1 MVAVR
6 KFAQLIFRFRWPLIA
21 AGATGALALIV
32 QLRNLHL
39 SFEAPSYATLT
50 LFGSMLI
57 LTFAANAI
65 VRFRGTHDRISLI
78 LALGFAL
85 AGLIETGGSFEFFT
99 KASSEPLSTTVP
111 LSWMVSRTV
120 LAILLIVA
128 LVVER
133 RLPKSRDTGRE
144 IAAAFFMVAAAG
156 YLTSAAYLISPW
168 QISMRPRW
176 PLSRPWD
183 LVPAVFFAA
192 AAIGFRTRLRIAS
205 SPFDK
210 SLYWMAWLGVA
221 AHVIATQSE
230 NLVDAPSMLA
240 QGLKVAG
247 YGVVLGGALIDNAR
261 LFDKVRSMAVS
272 DSLTGLA
279 NYRTL
284 IESLG
289 NEVERSQ
296 RTGRPFSV
304 LLLDLDR
311 LKSVNDQYGHLVGTR
326 AIMRTA
332 HVIKLHSRAT
342 DTAARY
348 GGDEFALV
356 LPEAGAQMAGR
367 VAKRIRE
374 RLASELETP
383 RLTVSVGVAV
393 YPADGDTVEKLLG
406 AADEDLYRMKGDL
419 GNSQALARKAAGG

>member
-6 KFAQLIFRFRWPLIA
+6 KFARFVFRFRWPLVA
-21 AGATGALALIV
+21 AGAAGALALIV

-50 LFGSMLI
+50 LFGSMFI

-78 LALGFAL
+78 LALGFGL
-85 AGLIETGGSFEFFT
+85 AGLIETGGSFQFFT
-99 KASSEPLSTTVP
+99 KAASEPLATTVP
-111 LSWMVSRTV
+111 LSWTVSRTV
-120 LAILLIVA
+120 LAVLLIVA

-144 IAAAFFMVAAAG
+144 IAASFFMVAAAG
-156 YLTSAAYLISPW
+156 YLISAAYLISPW
-168 QISMRPRW
+168 QISMHPRW
-176 PLSRPWD
+176 LLSRPWD
-183 LVPAVFFAA
+183 LLPAAIFAA

-205 SPFDK
+205 SAFDK
-210 SLYWMAWLGVA
+210 SLYWMAWLSVA
-221 AHVIATQSE
+221 AHVVATQSE

-240 QGLKVAG
+240 QVLKVAG

-261 LFDKVRSMAVS
+261 LFDKVRIMAVS

-284 IESLG
+284 IESLN
-289 NEVERSQ
+289 NEVERSKW
-296 RTGRPFSV
+296 TGRPFSV

-311 LKSVNDQYGHLVGTR
+311 LKLVNDQYGHLVGTR

-332 HVIKLHSRAT
+332 HVIKLHSRVT

-356 LPEAGAQMAGR
+356 LPEAGAQMAER

-374 RLASELETP
+374 RLAGELETP

-406 AADEDLYRMKGDL
+406 AADEDLYRMKGSL
-419 GNSQALARKAAGG
+419 VNSQALAKKAVGV

>member
-1 MVAVR
+1 VVAVR
-6 KFAQLIFRFRWPLIA
+6 KLAQALIRFRWPLVCAGA
-21 AGATGALALIV
+21 AGWLALTV
-32 QLRNLHL
+32 HLRNLHL
-39 SFEAPSYATLT
+39 SFEALSYATLT

-65 VRFRGTHDRISLI
+65 VRFRGTRDRISLI

-99 KASSEPLSTTVP
+99 KTGSEVLSTSVP

-120 LAILLIVA
+120 LAILVIVA

-133 RLPKSRDTGRE
+133 QLPKSRDTGRE
-144 IAAAFFMVAAAG
+144 IAAAFFIVAAAG

-168 QISMRPRW
+168 QISIHSKW
-176 PLSRPWD
+176 PLARPWD
-183 LVPAVFFAA
+183 LIPAAIFGA
-192 AAIGFRTRLRIAS
+192 AAIGFRNRLRIS
-205 SPFDK
+205 SSAFDK

-221 AHVIATQSE
+221 AHLAATQSE
-230 NLVDAPSMLA
+230 NLLDGPSMLA
-240 QGLKVAG
+240 QALKVAS

-261 LFDKVRSMAVS
+261 LFDQVRSMAVS

-289 NEVERSQ
+289 NEVERSD
-296 RTGRPFSV
+296 RSGRSFSV

-326 AIMRTA
+326 AIMRVA
-332 HVIKLHSRAT
+332 HVIKIHSRVT

-356 LPEAGAQMAGR
+356 LPEAGGQMAQR

-374 RLASELETP
+374 RLAGELETP

-406 AADEDLYRMKGDL
+406 AADEDLYRMKGSSGHVQL
-419 GNSQALARKAAGG
+419 LTKKAVGV

>member
-6 KFAQLIFRFRWPLIA
+6 KFAQVMFRFRWPLVA
-21 AGATGALALIV
+21 AGAACALALTV

-39 SFEAPSYATLT
+39 TFETLSFATLT

-57 LTFAANAI
+57 LTFSANAI
-65 VRFRGTHDRISLI
+65 VRFRGTRDRISLI

-99 KASSEPLSTTVP
+99 KAADGILSSTVP

-120 LAILLIVA
+120 LGILLIVA

-156 YLTSAAYLISPW
+156 YLTSAAFLISPW
-168 QISMRPRW
+168 QITIHPRW
-176 PLSRPWD
+176 WLSRPWD
-183 LVPAVFFAA
+183 VLPAAIFTS
-192 AAIGFRTRLRIAS
+192 AAIGFRNRLRIAS
-205 SPFDK
+205 SAFDK
-210 SLYWMAWLGVA
+210 SLYWMAWVSVA
-221 AHVIATQSE
+221 THIVATQSE
-230 NLVDAPSMLA
+230 NLVDGPALFS
-240 QGLKVAG
+240 QVLKVAG
-247 YGVVLGGALIDNAR
+247 YGIVLGGALIDNAR
-261 LFDKVRSMAVS
+261 LFDKVRNMAIT

-284 IESLG
+284 IESLAS
-289 NEVERSQ
+289 EVERSQ
-296 RTGRPFSV
+296 RSGRPFSV

-332 HVIKLHSRAT
+332 HVIKLHSRVT

-356 LPEAGAQMAGR
+356 LPEAGAQMAER

-374 RLASELETP
+374 RLAGELETP

-393 YPADGDTVEKLLG
+393 YPRDGDTVEKVLG
-406 AADEDLYRMKGDL
+406 AADEDLYRMKG
-419 GNSQALARKAAGG
+419 GSGIVQALTRKAVGV